1 MNRPDELI
9 NLTGFAQ
16 DEHLI
21 VYRDGRLKFFL
32 PASCP
37 GDIVLHV
44 VEDLLDELSS
54 EVTKLSENP
63 R

>member
-21 VYRDGRLKFFL
+21 VYRDGRLNFFL
-32 PASCP
+32 PASCQD
-37 GDIVLHV
+37 DIVLHV
-44 VEDLLDELSS
+44 VEDLVDELSS

>member
-21 VYRDGRLKFFL
+21 VYREGRLQFFL
-32 PASCP
+32 PASCQE
-37 GDIVLHV
+37 DIVLHV
-44 VEDLLDELSS
+44 VEDIVAELAS
-54 EVTKLSENP
+54 EVKRLAENP